1 MDNKDIF
8 KCIKII
14 NETNIEYKIRNG
26 KDYNID
32 NVIREILKDERIF
45 FKISKEKA
53 YKILRVLEI
62 ENLDNVYEK
71 LISEE
76 NIGQNLWIL

>member
-76 NIGQNLWIL
+76 NIGQNL